1 MVYVFNWYFLEWLI
15 GSDYNLQI
23 KTGYN
28 VNKTTDIIKEGLKG
42 EGCSL
47 FYFSCLIVVFFR
59 EKLCKLRC
67 F

>member
-28 VNKTTDIIKEGLKG
+28 VNKTTDIIIKEGLKG

-47 FYFSCLIVVFFR
+47 FYFSCPIVVFFL
-59 EKLCKLRC
+59 EKNCVN
-67 F
+67 